1 MSLGLMA
8 RLSLMMFLQY
18 AVWGSWYVTVGNYMA
33 ALGMTEAI
41 YWAYTVGPI
50 SGVVAPFFL
59 GFIADRFFASERVL
73 AALNFLGAIPLFL
86 VPHFGEA
93 DSTLFIGLLLL
104 HTLFFFPTLGLT
116 TALAFHHV
124 VDREQHFPRVRV
136 FGTLG
141 WVVAGV
147 VVSGILSAD
156 ATALPLQI
164 GGCVALVAS
173 VYSLTLP
180 HTPPRGTG
188 KVTVRGILGID
199 ALQYLRSRPFVVYM
213 LGAVMVASAFAVY
226 YAYTP
231 IYLAASNVSDPAFKM
246 SFGQLSEVVI
256 MVFIP
261 FVFRTLGIKR
271 MLLVGLGAWILRYV
285 LFILAAPD
293 NTFWMLMGGILLHGV
308 CFNFIFI
315 SGQIYVDRKATP
327 AIRAQA
333 QGLLVMVQ
341 SGIGLVIGSQF
352 AGFLFNSV
360 IGDDVADMS
369 QWQQFWW
376 MPLGI
381 VLAVV
386 VLYAVFFKDDSKAG

>member
-1 MSLGLMA
+1 
-8 RLSLMMFLQY
+8 MFLQY

-33 ALGMTEAI
+33 TLGMAEEI
-41 YWAYTVGPI
+41 HWAYTVGPLAGI
-50 SGVVAPFFL
+50 IAPFFL
-59 GFIADRFFASERVL
+59 GFIADRFFASEKVL

-86 VPHFGEA
+86 VPQFGEA
-93 DSTLFIGLLLL
+93 DSTIFIGLLLL

-164 GGCVALVAS
+164 GGGVALVAG

-188 KVTVRGILGID
+188 KVTFRGLVGLD
-199 ALQYLRSRPFVVYM
+199 AFHQLRSQPYIVYM
-213 LGAVMVASAFAVY
+213 LGALMVASAFAVY

-231 IYLAASNVSDPAFKM
+231 IYLSASNVVDPAFKM
-246 SFGQLSEVVI
+246 SFGQLSEVII

-271 MLLVGLGAWILRYV
+271 MLIVGLCAWILRYV
-285 LFILAAPD
+285 FFILAAPES
-293 NTFWMLMGGILLHGV
+293 TFWMLMGGILLHGI

-341 SGIGLVIGSQF
+341 SGLGLVIGSQL

-360 IGDDVADMS
+360 IGEQVQNMAR
-369 QWQQFWW
+369 WQQFWG

-381 VLAVV
+381 VLVV
-386 VLYAVFFKDDSKAG
+386 VLLYGIFFKDDSAANG